1 MNNNEYIKN
10 SIFFLISIYIQE
22 KNNVKKNE
30 IYLMIKYFLPCS
42 DLSKLYIKNIVTNYL
57 YDDINISY
65 KHKSV
70 DNLSELNN
78 ISDTDSD
85 DDMVDDDLIDDDFLI
100 DYHDNDYTNQMI
112 NIQKNIDD
120 LINKIKNDVW

>member
-85 DDMVDDDLIDDDFLI
+85 DDLIDDNFIDDDFLI